1 MGFNELTSVLR
12 QLADKLDTLT
22 LADSDDDEER
32 MTEGRVS
39 SIVANHC
46 EECSYQSDE
55 EVREIARDVAE
66 DEIDERLEGYV
77 SIEKLKT
84 LLTAFIEGLE

>member
-12 QLADKLDTLT
+12 QLADKLDTIT
-22 LADSDDDEER
+22 LSYSNDEEER
-32 MTEGRVS
+32 MTDDRVHT
-39 SIVANHC
+39 IVSNHC

-55 EVREIARDVAE
+55 EVREIARDEA
-66 DEIDERLEGYV
+66 DERLEGYV